1 MTRTRTS
8 PWGLLTLAL
17 LCACNDSTSSRSSTS
32 CTSSDTCSAG
42 EVCQSGTCIPANDTG
57 AIPQNDLGPALD
69 AQGRPDGHVGDLG
82 GRGDVGS
89 LDGTS
94 SPPDGRT
101 ADGGAVDASPIPQD
115 SQTPDLGAPDARIVP
130 PDARVIA
137 PDGGFDA
144 DGDGVR
150 DDSDNCP
157 GVPNPDQADRDGDH
171 QGDACDQVPEV
182 ANYKVSGQLLFVG
195 GLGIGA
201 NADLNGGATLGGI
214 ESVTDR
220 YQLVGRLGP

>member
-8 PWGLLTLAL
+8 TWNLLTLAL
-17 LCACNDSTSSRSSTS
+17 LCACNDSNSRRRSSA
-32 CTSSDTCSAG
+32 CISSDTCGAG
-42 EVCQSGTCIPANDTG
+42 EVCQSGTCTPANDTG
-57 AIPQNDLGPALD
+57 TISQNDLGPALD
-69 AQGRPDGHVGDLG
+69 AQARPDGHVADIG

-94 SPPDGRT
+94 S
-101 ADGGAVDASPIPQD
+101 
-115 SQTPDLGAPDARIVP
+115 DAR
-130 PDARVIA
+130 AIA
-137 PDGGFDA
+137 PDGGMDG
-144 DGDGVR
+144 DGDGVWN
-150 DDSDNCP
+150 DTDNCP
-157 GVPNPDQADRDGDH
+157 GMPNPDQADRDGDH
-171 QGDACDQVPEV
+171 QGDACDQVPDV
-182 ANYKVSGQLLFVG
+182 ANYKVSGQLIFVG